1 MIIMTARTYV
11 TVRSAAVLQVK
22 ETKRKAAASI
32 CQKFREFRVS
42 GGGGDEGYSVSQLS
56 SGERHQPIT

>member
-1 MIIMTARTYV
+1 MIIMTAHTYV
-11 TVRSAAVLQVK
+11 TVGLRSAAVLQVK

-42 GGGGDEGYSVSQLS
+42 GGGGDG
-56 SGERHQPIT
+56 G

>member
-1 MIIMTARTYV
+1 MTAHTDV

-42 GGGGDEGYSVSQLS
+42 GGGGDG
-56 SGERHQPIT
+56 G

>member
-1 MIIMTARTYV
+1 MTAHTDV

-22 ETKRKAAASI
+22 ETKHKAAASI

-42 GGGGDEGYSVSQLS
+42 GGGGDG
-56 SGERHQPIT
+56 G